1 MIAVLAGVPTGD
13 HSGRCFGALAAQ
25 QAMFVLPTL
34 VVLEAI
40 CGRGYGPAQARDP
53 RFGPYRDRTAHMMLT
68 MAGGNFPLGPG
79 ATVDVSAAPAAL
91 GQLCQA
97 GVTILAGSDAGT
109 LGVAHGASLHRE
121 LQLLVDAG
129 LSPLEALTAATAA
142 PADLFG
148 LAIADASAPDCQLI
162 CCWLTVTPPSTSAPP
177 PTSMAS
183 GGAAPASTGN
193 QPQPRATNPHQTR
206 FSWPTAYGLRR
217 Q

>member
-79 ATVDVSAAPAAL
+79 ATVDVSSAPAAL

-148 LAIADASAPDCQLI
+148 LGDRGRIRPGLSADLLLVNGDPTVDISATANIHGIWRRGTRLDRQ
-162 CCWLTVTPPSTSAPP
+162 
-177 PTSMAS
+177 
-183 GGAAPASTGN
+183 PAT
-193 QPQPRATNPHQTR
+193 
-206 FSWPTAYGLRR
+206 TAGD
-217 Q
+217 